1 MRLNILGTVLTAA
14 IAFAATQAG
23 AQQVY
28 KCQDAAGK
36 ITYASQACDKLGMRS
51 AGEVKQ
57 SINVAPA
64 YKAPPRPAVP
74 PPAQAAKSA
83 PPAQAAAQA
92 PPPPAE
98 KAAEPERR
106 CFKVK
111 TAKGFAT
118 RCNDKPEETDD
129 NK

>member
-1 MRLNILGTVLTAA
+1 MNLKIVGAVVAVA
-14 IAFAATQAG
+14 IALATAQAG

-36 ITYASQACDKLGMRS
+36 VTYASQPCADLGMRPG
-51 AGEVKQ
+51 GEVKE

-64 YKAPPRPAVP
+64 YKAPPRSAEP
-74 PPAQAAKSA
+74 PPAAATQAA
-83 PPAQAAAQA
+83 PPK
-92 PPPPAE
+92 PKP
-98 KAAEPERR
+98 AAEPERR

-118 RCNDKPEETDD
+118 RCNDKPEDTD
-129 NK
+129 K

>member
-1 MRLNILGTVLTAA
+1 MYLKILGAVFAAA
-14 IAFAATQAG
+14 IVLVAPQAG

-28 KCQDAAGK
+28 KCRDAAGK
-36 ITYASQACDKLGMRS
+36 VTYASHPCADLGMRS
-51 AGEVKQ
+51 AGEVKD

-64 YKAPPRPAVP
+64 QKVPPRPAAP
-74 PPAQAAKSA
+74 APAPAAQAA
-83 PPAQAAAQA
+83 PPK
-92 PPPPAE
+92 AE

-118 RCNDKPEETDD
+118 RCNDKPEDAD
-129 NK
+129 K

>member
-1 MRLNILGTVLTAA
+1 MDLKILGTVLAAA
-14 IAFAATQAG
+14 IAFTATPAG

-51 AGEVKQ
+51 AGEVKD
-57 SINVAPA
+57 SVNVAPA
-64 YKAPPRPAVP
+64 YKAPPRPAAPASAKTAP
-74 PPAQAAKSA
+74 PTDPAAQAA
-83 PPAQAAAQA
+83 PPTAG
-92 PPPPAE
+92 

-111 TAKGFAT
+111 TAKGVAT

>member
-1 MRLNILGTVLTAA
+1 MYLKILGAVFAAA
-14 IAFAATQAG
+14 IVLVATQAG

-28 KCQDAAGK
+28 KCRDAAGK
-36 ITYASQACDKLGMRS
+36 VTYASHPCADLGMRS
-51 AGEVKQ
+51 AGEVKD

-64 YKAPPRPAVP
+64 QKVPPRPAAP
-74 PPAQAAKSA
+74 APAPAAQAA
-83 PPAQAAAQA
+83 PPK
-92 PPPPAE
+92 AE

-118 RCNDKPEETDD
+118 RCNDKPEDAD
-129 NK
+129 K

>member
-1 MRLNILGTVLTAA
+1 MHRNVLRTVFTVA
-14 IAFAATQAG
+14 IVFMATQAG

-51 AGEVKQ
+51 AGEVKD
-57 SINVAPA
+57 SVNVAPA
-64 YKAPPRPAVP
+64 YKAPPRPAAPAAKTAPPTEPTAQTTP
-74 PPAQAAKSA
+74 PPGG
-83 PPAQAAAQA
+83 
-92 PPPPAE
+92 

-111 TAKGFAT
+111 TAKGVAT

>member
-1 MRLNILGTVLTAA
+1 MKLKTVGAVVAVA
-14 IAFAATQAG
+14 IALATAQAG

-36 ITYASQACDKLGMRS
+36 VTYASQPCADLGMRS
-51 AGEVKQ
+51 GGEVKE

-64 YKAPPRPAVP
+64 QKVPPRPAA
-74 PPAQAAKSA
+74 PAPSPAARAA
-83 PPAQAAAQA
+83 PPKAA
-92 PPPPAE
+92 

-106 CFKVK
+106 CFTVK
-111 TAKGFAT
+111 TAKGVAT
-118 RCNDKPEETDD
+118 RCNDKPEETGD

>member
-1 MRLNILGTVLTAA
+1 MYLKTLGTVLAAA
-14 IAFAATQAG
+14 IVFVATQAS

-36 ITYASQACDKLGMRS
+36 VTYASHPCADLGMRS
-51 AGEVKQ
+51 AGEVKN

-64 YKAPPRPAVP
+64 YKAPPRPAA
-74 PPAQAAKSA
+74 PASA
-83 PPAQAAAQA
+83 PAEKAA
-92 PPPPAE
+92 PPKSEKAE

-118 RCNDKPEETDD
+118 RCNDTSEDAEK
-129 NK
+129 

>member
-1 MRLNILGTVLTAA
+1 MYLKTLGSVFAAA
-14 IAFAATQAG
+14 IVFVAAQAG

-36 ITYASQACDKLGMRS
+36 VTYASHACEDLGMRS
-51 AGEVKQ
+51 AGEVKG

-64 YKAPPRPAVP
+64 QKVPPRPAA
-74 PPAQAAKSA
+74 PA
-83 PPAQAAAQA
+83 PAAQA
-92 PPPPAE
+92 PAPAAQAVAPNAE
-98 KAAEPERR
+98 PAAEPERR

-118 RCNDKPEETDD
+118 RCNDKPEDTD
-129 NK
+129 K